1 MALTETQLRQYG
13 YRENRE
19 TEAHRRRIKGLVTR
33 DLRDREAEL
42 RELMDR
48 LGAAYV
54 AVYEVPAE
62 SEERSSA

>member
-1 MALTETQLRQYG
+1 MSPATAAELRRLG

-19 TEAHRRRIKGLVTR
+19 TEKHRRRIKGLVQR

-48 LGAAYV
+48 LGEASAAV
-54 AVYEVPAE
+54 
-62 SEERSSA
+62 